1 MPEVHFQVSWPDGHV
16 QQCTSPSRA
25 IEAHLAPAASYPVAE
40 FVRRVNAGMDAASD
54 RVRQQ
59 YGMAC
64 TAAMAQK
71 DDVADAAAV
80 HGSGAHADGLVHVH
94 YLRRGAGGRSEAQ
107 RAFRGGRAWRR
118 GGGGPGDGAGLGLEV
133 RGDGDHGVAARADGD
148 GASPRSRDPEHVPV
162 VVVGGGQAGLSMS
175 WCLTQEAVEHVVLER
190 HTVAHSWK
198 EDRWESFC
206 LVTPN
211 WQCTLPG
218 HPYAGDDPDGFMV
231 RDEIVDYVESY
242 AASFDAPVREGVTVT
257 SVEARGVG
265 TDRRANAPRGAA
277 RDASTAPTAR
287 DVHDGVLSSAPEGY
301 RVRTTAGDLTCDAV
315 VLAVGGYHVPTVP
328 RTAERLPGTITQ
340 IHSSRYRS
348 AAPLPD
354 GAVLVVGSGQS
365 GAQIAEDLHLAGRDV
380 HLAVG
385 TAPRVAR
392 TYRGRDVVA
401 WLHDSGHYD
410 LAIEDHKE
418 GLGARHEA
426 NHYVTGRDGGRD
438 IDLRAFARQGMTLHG
453 RLAAVQDGVAT
464 FAGDLRRNLDAAD
477 AVSERIKDGVDA
489 WIAAAGVA
497 APEEDRYVPVW
508 EPADDGGG
516 ELDLAAAGI
525 TTVIWA
531 TGFRSDWS
539 WVKVPAFDGS
549 GYPTHHRGVTSVP
562 GLFVL
567 GLPWQH
573 TWGSGRFAGVARDAG
588 YLAPRVAAVTAA
600 AATT

>member
-25 IEAHLAPAASYPVAE
+25 IEAHLAPAATYPVDE
-40 FVRRVNAGMDAASD
+40 FVRRVRAGMDAASE

-64 TAAMAQK
+64 TAAMAQRQE
-71 DDVADAAAV
+71 VEQAAAE
-80 HGSGAHADGLVHVH
+80 HAPDGLGTVHVH
-94 YLRRGAGGRSEAQ
+94 YLRRGASGRSAAQ
-107 RAFRGGRAWRR
+107 RTFRGAQ
-118 GGGGPGDGAGLGLEV
+118 
-133 RGDGDHGVAARADGD
+133 AAKLSG
-148 GASPRSRDPEHVPV
+148 HVPV
-162 VVVGGGQAGLSMS
+162 VIVGGGQAGLSMS
-175 WCLTQEAVEHVVLER
+175 WCLKEQGVDHVVLER

-218 HPYAGDDPDGFMV
+218 HHYDGDDPTGFMV
-231 RDEIVDYVESY
+231 QDEIVEYVESY
-242 AASFDAPVREGVTVT
+242 AASFDAPVHEGVAVT

-265 TDRRANAPRGAA
+265 SDPAANRPSGAA
-277 RDASTAPTAR
+277 RDSSTAPSES
-287 DVHDGVLSSAPEGY
+287 DVVDGVLAAAPDGY
-301 RVRTTAGDLTCDAV
+301 VVRTTAGDLTCDAV

-328 RTAERLPGTITQ
+328 RMAERLPSTVTQ
-340 IHSSRYRS
+340 IHSSRYKS

-365 GAQIAEDLHLAGRDV
+365 GAQIAEDLHLAGREV

-392 TYRGRDVVA
+392 FYRGRDVVA

-410 LAIEDHKE
+410 MAIEDHKE

-438 IDLRAFARQGMTLHG
+438 IDLRRFASEGMTLHG
-453 RLAAVQDGVAT
+453 RLAALDVDGTAT
-464 FAGDLRRNLDAAD
+464 FAGDLRRNLDMAD
-477 AVSERIKDGVDA
+477 AVSERIKDSVDA
-489 WIAAAGVA
+489 WIAANDVD
-497 APEEDRYVPVW
+497 APEEDRYVPLW
-508 EPADDGGG
+508 EPEADGAAV
-516 ELDLAAAGI
+516 LDLEAAGI
-525 TTVIWA
+525 TTVIWS

-573 TWGSGRFAGVARDAG
+573 TWGSGRFAGVARDARH
-588 YLAPRVAAVTAA
+588 LAPRVAAVTN
-600 AATT
+600 AATAAP

>member
-16 QQCTSPSRA
+16 QQCVSPSRA
-25 IEAHLAPAASYPVAE
+25 IEAHLAPAATYPVAE
-40 FVRRVNAGMDAASD
+40 FVRRVSSGMDAASD

-71 DDVADAAAV
+71 EDVAAAAAV
-80 HGSGAHADGLVHVH
+80 HGSGPHADGTVHVH
-94 YLRRGAGGRSEAQ
+94 YLRRGAAGRSSSQ
-107 RAFRGGRAWRR
+107 RTFRGA
-118 GGGGPGDGAGLGLEV
+118 PSAGLG
-133 RGDGDHGVAARADGD
+133 G
-148 GASPRSRDPEHVPV
+148 HVPV

-175 WCLTQEAVEHVVLER
+175 WCLSQEDVEHVVLER

-231 RDEIVDYVESY
+231 RDEIVEYVESY
-242 AASFDAPVREGVTVT
+242 AASFGAPVHEGVTVT
-257 SVEARGVG
+257 AVEARGVG
-265 TDRRANAPRGAA
+265 SDRAANRPAGAA
-277 RDASTAPTAR
+277 RDASTAPSAR
-287 DVHDGVLSSAPEGY
+287 DVVDGVLSGAPDGY
-301 RVRTTAGDLTCDAV
+301 VVRTTAGDLTCDAV

-328 RTAERLPGTITQ
+328 RMAERLPRSVTQ

-365 GAQIAEDLHLAGRDV
+365 GAQIAEDLHLAGREV

-392 TYRGRDVVA
+392 SYRGRDVVA

-410 LAIEDHKE
+410 MAIEDHKE

-438 IDLRAFARQGMTLHG
+438 IDLRRFAAEGMTLHG
-453 RLAAVQDGVAT
+453 RLAALDDGVAT

-489 WIAAAGVA
+489 WIAEHGVD
-497 APEEDRYVPVW
+497 APEEPRYVPVW
-508 EPADDGGG
+508 EPEDDGDGRI
-516 ELDLAAAGI
+516 DLAAAGI
-525 TTVIWA
+525 STVIWA

-539 WVKVPAFDGS
+539 WVRVPAFDGT

-567 GLPWQH
+567 GLPWLH
-573 TWGSGRFAGVARDAG
+573 TWGSGGFAGVARDARH
-588 YLAPRVAAVTAA
+588 LAPRVAAVTAA
-600 AATT
+600 AAAA

>member
-16 QQCTSPSRA
+16 QRCTSPSRA
-25 IEAHLAPAASYPVAE
+25 IEAHLAPAATYPVAE
-40 FVRRVNAGMDAASD
+40 FVRRVDAGMDAASE

-64 TAAMAQK
+64 TSAMAQK
-71 DDVADAAAV
+71 ESVAQAAAE
-80 HGSGAHADGLVHVH
+80 HAPDGGGTVHVH
-94 YLRRGAGGRSEAQ
+94 YLRRGAAGRSASQ
-107 RAFRGGRAWRR
+107 RTFRGAQ
-118 GGGGPGDGAGLGLEV
+118 
-133 RGDGDHGVAARADGD
+133 AAKLSG
-148 GASPRSRDPEHVPV
+148 HVPV
-162 VVVGGGQAGLSMS
+162 VIVGGGQAGLSMS
-175 WCLTQEAVEHVVLER
+175 WSLKEQGVGHVVLER

-218 HPYAGDDPDGFMV
+218 HPYAGDDPTGFMV
-231 RDEIVDYVESY
+231 QDEIVEYVESY
-242 AASFDAPVREGVTVT
+242 AAAFDAPVHEGVAVT

-265 TDRRANAPRGAA
+265 SDPAANRPAGAA
-277 RDASTAPTAR
+277 RDSSTAPSAA
-287 DVHDGVLSSAPEGY
+287 DVVDGVLAAAPEGY
-301 RVRTTAGDLTCDAV
+301 VVRTTAGDLTCDAV

-328 RTAERLPGTITQ
+328 RMAERLPATVTQ
-340 IHSSRYRS
+340 IHSSRYKS
-348 AAPLPD
+348 ASPLPD

-365 GAQIAEDLHLAGRDV
+365 GAQIAEDLHLAGREV

-410 LAIEDHKE
+410 MAIEDHKE

-438 IDLRAFARQGMTLHG
+438 IDLRRFAAEGMTLHG
-453 RLAAVQDGVAT
+453 RLAALDVDGTAT
-464 FAGDLRRNLDAAD
+464 FAGDLKRNLDMAD
-477 AVSERIKDGVDA
+477 AVSERIKDGIDA
-489 WIAAAGVA
+489 WIAAHGVD

-508 EPADDGGG
+508 EPEDDGGA
-516 ELDLAAAGI
+516 LVDLHAAGI
-525 TTVIWA
+525 TTVIWS

-588 YLAPRVAAVTAA
+588 HLAPRVAAVTAA
-600 AATT
+600 ATTAG